1 MPKDCIC
8 LQGAHDAIAQ
18 VIGFVDGSIMP
29 DSPPDTPE
37 RRESDRSCASTPLSD
52 ISLNHTIL
60 YPVIFVVTGMK
71 YLHRASSTNIYES
84 SSLCLMADQVNVWE
98 IGMAPATQGMQP

>member
-1 MPKDCIC
+1 M
-8 LQGAHDAIAQ
+8 QGAHDAIAQ

-60 YPVIFVVTGMK
+60 YSVVFLVPAMK
-71 YLHRASSTNIYES
+71 HLHQSWQHR
-84 SSLCLMADQVNVWE
+84 CL
-98 IGMAPATQGMQP
+98 